1 MSSYPYAWLL
11 VVIVVGTPVLL
22 TNAYLALIALMF
34 VLPVVLLA
42 LAAAIV
48 WGAVR
53 ARPLRRSALP
63 GACCHPHASGVVYS
77 APESGCTMS
86 TSDRQGD
93 SYAF

>member
-1 MSSYPYAWLL
+1 MMSSYPYAWLL

-48 WGAVR
+48 WV
-53 ARPLRRSALP
+53 PYVP
-63 GACCHPHASGVVYS
+63 G
-77 APESGCTMS
+77 
-86 TSDRQGD
+86 R
-93 SYAF
+93 

>member
-42 LAAAIV
+42 LVAAIERV
-48 WGAVR
+48 HDEHVR
-53 ARPLRRSALP
+53 QAGR
-63 GACCHPHASGVVYS
+63 
-77 APESGCTMS
+77 
-86 TSDRQGD
+86 
-93 SYAF
+93 

>member
-1 MSSYPYAWLL
+1 MMSSYPYAWLL

-48 WGAVR
+48 WVPYVPGRYAGRRWREHAATRTPRALSTARQRAGAR
-53 ARPLRRSALP
+53 
-63 GACCHPHASGVVYS
+63 
-77 APESGCTMS
+77 
-86 TSDRQGD
+86 
-93 SYAF
+93 